1 MKIGD
6 KVRFLSETGGGR
18 ISGFQGKNIVL
29 VEDEDGFEIPTLVS
43 EVIVVADSSETEKQI
58 ANAEK
63 QQQASIQP
71 DNRSIKQR
79 LADNENDEYDDTP
92 DDPSVNFTPP
102 VKEREEGELLSIYVG
117 FVPINEKQITQTEF
131 EAYLINDSNYFI
143 AYNYLFKNGE
153 EWQAESSGEIEP
165 NTKFLLN
172 EFSHTDLNS
181 MLNIAVQLIAYKRE
195 KTFKIKP
202 AIDSRFKLDA
212 TKFYKQ
218 NSFRENDFF
227 EQSAI
232 IYPIVEA
239 DKIIHQFEINADAI
253 KESML
258 TTLKPEPAKPQKAP
272 ARKTNT
278 TQQEKRYPS
287 EQSKSAK
294 VKQILKDDKVVI
306 DLHIEQLLETTVGM
320 NSTDILEYQLD
331 VFRNTLEQYKNKPGQ
346 KLIFIHGKGEGVL
359 RHALIHEL
367 NYKYK
372 HFRYQDASFREYGY
386 GATQVTIRN

>member
-58 ANAEK
+58 EKAEK
-63 QQQASIQP
+63 QQQASSQP

-117 FVPINEKQITQTEF
+117 FVPIDEKQITQTKF

-258 TTLKPEPAKPQKAP
+258 TTLKPEPAKPQTAP
-272 ARKTNT
+272 ARKANT
-278 TQQEKRYPS
+278 
-287 EQSKSAK
+287 
-294 VKQILKDDKVVI
+294 
-306 DLHIEQLLETTVGM
+306 
-320 NSTDILEYQLD
+320 
-331 VFRNTLEQYKNKPGQ
+331 
-346 KLIFIHGKGEGVL
+346 KGETDSQ
-359 RHALIHEL
+359 R
-367 NYKYK
+367 
-372 HFRYQDASFREYGY
+372 R
-386 GATQVTIRN
+386 